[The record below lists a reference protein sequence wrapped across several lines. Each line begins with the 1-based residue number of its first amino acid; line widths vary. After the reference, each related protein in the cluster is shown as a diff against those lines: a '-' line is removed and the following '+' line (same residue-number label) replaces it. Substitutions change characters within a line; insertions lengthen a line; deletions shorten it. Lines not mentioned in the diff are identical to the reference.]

1 MYCREEPSLPSLST
15 FWHTPNKLLLQ
26 KKLSATAGSHI
37 NRLCQQINGANDL
50 QNSKTLEWLEPRK
63 AWTWNGYLVDAAKAQ
78 SSSKPHFIGHRCPE
92 NTHDVLFLQ
101 SSQLAWEVRR
111 HRQMR
116 ARDHRGKKKTSDLEV
131 PAGMSTEHSKTA
143 AHASRT
149 RPGGIV
155 YSLRKAAYTT
165 DTSGD

>member
-1 MYCREEPSLPSLST
+1 
-15 FWHTPNKLLLQ
+15 
-26 KKLSATAGSHI
+26 
-37 NRLCQQINGANDL
+37 
-50 QNSKTLEWLEPRK
+50 
-63 AWTWNGYLVDAAKAQ
+63 
-78 SSSKPHFIGHRCPE
+78 
-92 NTHDVLFLQ
+92 
-101 SSQLAWEVRR
+101 
-111 HRQMR
+111 MR